1 MRLRAFAL
9 PFALAFA
16 LAPALAWAQAFP
28 SKTIRIVVPF
38 PPGAVDL
45 MARYLC
51 EKFPQSMGQP
61 CVVENKP
68 GAGSVIG
75 LDYVAKSDPDG
86 HTLVLSPNNLPILPS
101 LYAKLPFDPV
111 RDLAPVALVSRSPVM
126 LGANPAFPPKSFTE
140 FLAYVKANP
149 GKVNY
154 TSCGLASVQ
163 HLAGESLKAA
173 AGLDMSHIP
182 YKGCGPAEVDVLGG
196 QVPVIVSNAARFMP
210 QIKAGRLRG
219 YALTGAQRS
228 DFAPGYPT
236 VAESGYP
243 GYEFDVW
250 FGLLAPGRTPREIV
264 ARLNAETNKVL
275 AMPDVRERL
284 LGGFY
289 EPINSTPESFAAVI
303 RGDMERYGKVVRE
316 AGIRP
321 E

>member
-1 MRLRAFAL
+1 MRRWLVL
-9 PFALAFA
+9 PFLLLPLLAG
-16 LAPALAWAQAFP
+16 AQSFP
-28 SKTIRIVVPF
+28 GKTIRIVVPF

-51 EKFPQSMGQP
+51 EKFPQSLGQP

-75 LDYVAKSDPDG
+75 LDYVAKSEPDG
-86 HTLVLSPNNLPILPS
+86 HTLLLSPNNLPILPA

-111 RDLAPVALVSRSPVM
+111 GDLAPVALMSRSPVM
-126 LGANPAFPPKSFTE
+126 LGAHPSFPAKSFEE
-140 FLAYVKANP
+140 FIAYVKANP

-173 AGLDMSHIP
+173 AGLDMAHIP

-196 QVPVIVSNAARFMP
+196 QVPVIFSNAARFMP
-210 QIKAGRLRG
+210 QIRAGKLRG

-228 DFAPGYPT
+228 DFAPGYAT
-236 VAESGYP
+236 IAESGYP
-243 GYEFDVW
+243 GYDFDVW
-250 FGLLAPGRTPREIV
+250 FGLLAPGRTPKEIV

-275 AMPDVRERL
+275 ALPDVRERL
-284 LGGFY
+284 LAGFY
-289 EPINSTPESFAAVI
+289 EPIQSTAESFTAVI
-303 RGDMERYGKVVRE
+303 RGDMERYGKVIRQ
-316 AGIRP
+316 AGIRA